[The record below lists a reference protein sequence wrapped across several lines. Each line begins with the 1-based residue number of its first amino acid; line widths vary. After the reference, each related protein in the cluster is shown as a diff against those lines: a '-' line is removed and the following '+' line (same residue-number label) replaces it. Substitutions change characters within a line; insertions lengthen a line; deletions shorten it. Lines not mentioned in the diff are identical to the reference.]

1 MTKYEVIKK
10 DILQKIE
17 NQEWKSNQVIP
28 SESDLCDLYNVSRIT
43 VRRALDELVKDR
55 VLYRIKGKGC
65 FVCQIAKDGL
75 SNIHSFTEV
84 IKHRGMVPSKKQISF
99 EVVEADEELA
109 EKLEIKPGESV
120 YVLKCLYMAN
130 GEPYCV
136 NISKLPVNM
145 FNKLEFFDFNDK
157 SLYEIL
163 KTFYNISFTR
173 VHQTI
178 VATNADE
185 EINELLEN
193 KEKKPMLQ
201 IDGISRALFD
211 NVENVCE
218 YYTSYILTDIL
229 SYQIEK
235 YNK

>member
-1 MTKYEVIKK
+1 MTKYEIIKR
-10 DILQKIE
+10 DILNRIE
-17 NQEWKSNQVIP
+17 NKEWKSNQVIP
-28 SESDLCDLYNVSRIT
+28 SESNLCDIYNVSRIT

-65 FVCQIAKDGL
+65 FVCQLANDGL
-75 SNIHSFTEV
+75 SNIYSFTEV
-84 IKHRGMVPSKKQISF
+84 IKHRGMQPSKKQISF
-99 EVVEADEELA
+99 DVIEADEKLA
-109 EKLEIKPGESV
+109 SKLEIKPGEGV
-120 YVLKCLYMAN
+120 YVLKCIYLAD

-136 NISKLPVNM
+136 NVSKLPVKL
-145 FNKLEFFDFNDK
+145 FKKLEFFDFNDK

-178 VATNADE
+178 VATNAYD
-185 EINELLEN
+185 EINDLLEN
-193 KEKKPMLQ
+193 NTNKPMLQ
-201 IDGISRALFD
+201 IDGVARALFD
-211 NVENVCE
+211 NVEKVCE